1 MHHGWTERTPALLAL
16 TLLSAP
22 LLASSS
28 LGASDDD
35 PLPSPQVGE
44 VAPSLGY
51 VEWRQLP
58 SGKPPKIEEL
68 RGKVVVVQTWV
79 WFCDS

>member
-1 MHHGWTERTPALLAL
+1 MHHGCTERSSALLAL
-16 TLLSAP
+16 L
-22 LLASSS
+22 LLA
-28 LGASDDD
+28 APVAAAPEDD

-44 VAPSLGY
+44 VAPPLGA

-58 SGKPPKIEEL
+58 SGKPPVIGAL
-68 RGKVVVVQTWV
+68 RGEVVLIQTWV